1 MPSIPGAGFSTQP
14 GIPSH
19 PSGIPSSFL
28 SMGTISNSSCFARKR
43 LILPS
48 FSAGA
53 KVQVEYTSLPP
64 GTSIRAAHSRMPSC
78 LSAQSCTFSGLHS
91 SQATSFFRN
100 IPSPEQGASTRIRS
114 KYSSKISAR
123 CSGVSFNTQ
132 ALRMPMRSTFS
143 ESIFALAG
151 WISFVTSS
159 PSPSIADAIWVLFP
173 PGAAHRSRIRSP
185 GCGDSSVTGAM
196 ALGS

>member
-1 MPSIPGAGFSTQP
+1 M
-14 GIPSH
+14 
-19 PSGIPSSFL
+19 
-28 SMGTISNSSCFARKR
+28 
-43 LILPS
+43 LPS

-64 GTSIRAAHSRMPSC
+64 GTNIRAAHSRIPSC
-78 LSAQSCTFSGLHS
+78 LSAHNCTFSGLHS
-91 SQATSFFRN
+91 SGTSFFRN

-143 ESIFALAG
+143 DSIFALDG

-159 PSPSIADAIWVLFP
+159 PSPSIADAIWVLFLREQHIDRGSALRAVVTVVSQVP
-173 PGAAHRSRIRSP
+173 WHWVPGYNKVPLHARDAFPAGPLWYSNIRSP
-185 GCGDSSVTGAM
+185 PREPAAAEKS
-196 ALGS
+196 ALLFLL